1 MKVLLVG
8 LGRWGEK
15 HMRVLRELGAEL
27 WVSDVS
33 AERRAWAVERG
44 VDAGRASWKPSPNRH
59 SIWELTVHAAYW
71 KYAVRQRLGGGKR
84 GSFAYPGSNW
94 FPRPASQDERAWK
107 ADVKLLVDE
116 HRRLRAVVSGL
127 HVRDLARRVAGRRQ
141 TFAYTIRG
149 IAAHDLY
156 HAGQIQLL
164 KRLQAE

>member
-1 MKVLLVG
+1 MTSIMDAAVKILVDLLD
-8 LGRWGEK
+8 EAFE
-15 HMRVLRELGAEL
+15 RVAWHGPTLRG
-27 WVSDVS
+27 SI
-33 AERRAWAVERG
+33 RG
-44 VDAGRASWKPSPNRH
+44 VNAARASWRPSPKRH
-59 SIWELTVHAAYW
+59 SIWELAVHAAYW

-84 GSFAYPGSNW
+84 GSFAYAGSNW
-94 FPRPASQDERAWK
+94 FPRPASQNERAWK

-127 HVRDLARRVAGRRQ
+127 HARDLARRVAGRRQ

-164 KRLQAE
+164 KRLQGG

>member
-1 MKVLLVG
+1 MDAAVKILLDLLDEGFDHVAWHG
-8 LGRWGEK
+8 PT
-15 HMRVLRELGAEL
+15 LRG
-27 WVSDVS
+27 SI
-33 AERRAWAVERG
+33 RG
-44 VDAGRASWKPSPNRH
+44 VDAARASWKPSPNRH

-71 KYAVRQRLGGGKR
+71 KYAVRQRISGGKR

-94 FPRPASQDERAWK
+94 FPRPASLDEQAWR

-116 HRRLRAVVSGL
+116 HRRLREVVARL
-127 HVRDLARRVAGRRQ
+127 QARDLSRRVAGRRQ

-164 KRLQAE
+164 KRLQKGG